1 MTLNPHPSLKR
12 LAEECSEWL
21 ENAHKKDHME
31 RYTSAVQNFLSMPG
45 KLDQK
50 AGLQLRSL
58 ALFYDVASC
67 DAFLRSDI
75 QELTRLVQH
84 AVHLRSLIF
93 RWDGMY
99 SDMRQDLGNW
109 PTEFSDGMKAAGPC
123 MLSWWDQAGT
133 CAQLF
138 IEMAEKDQAIN
149 TTPGM
154 RRIKHGTSDAYL
166 LSIFSAEFKI
176 PTIFVPPSVLVPQY
190 QAVLDAWNTDDEA
203 QFQAAMR
210 TAAELHISRS
220 KDNTDKI
227 RFEFDA
233 TIDRVFP
240 AELLAIQALRRR
252 YKLPEF
258 DADHALIDEPW
269 KVLRNIKS
277 IESNEL
283 AKAVEDRLIEDY
295 PKFR

>member
-21 ENAHKKDHME
+21 ENARKKDHME

-203 QFQAAMR
+203 QFQAVMR

-252 YKLPEF
+252 HKLPEF

-277 IESNEL
+277 IVFNEL
-283 AKAVEDRLIEDY
+283 AKTVEDRLIGDY

>member
-1 MTLNPHPSLKR
+1 MTLKPHPSLGR
-12 LAEECSEWL
+12 LTEECREWL
-21 ENAHKKDHME
+21 ENARKKDYVE
-31 RYTSAVQNFLSMPG
+31 RYTSAVQGFLDKPG
-45 KLDQK
+45 ELNQK

-75 QELTRLVQH
+75 QELTCFVQQ
-84 AVHLRSLIF
+84 AIQLRSLVF

-123 MLSWWDQAGT
+123 MISWWDQAST

-138 IEMAEKDQAIN
+138 LEMAEKDQVIN

-154 RRIKHGTSDAYL
+154 RRIKRGTSDVYL

-176 PTIFVPPSVLVPQY
+176 PTIFVPPSMLIPPY
-190 QAVLDAWNTDDEA
+190 QAVLDAWNTDNEA
-203 QFQAAMR
+203 QFQAVMQ
-210 TAAELHISRS
+210 TAAEFHISRS
-220 KDNTDKI
+220 RDNTDKI

-240 AELLAIQALRRR
+240 AELLVIQALRRR
-252 YKLPEF
+252 HKLPEF
-258 DADHALIDEPW
+258 DAGHALIDEPW
-269 KVLRNIKS
+269 KVLRTIKTVAF
-277 IESNEL
+277 NEL
-283 AKAVEDRLIEDY
+283 AKSLEDRLLVDY
-295 PKFR
+295 PRFR